1 MPLINRIRLVNVNYN
16 DAKNIYDDFMMR
28 LEGKSTTYDL
38 KNTGGKSLLLLMLLQ
53 TVIPNT
59 YLKPE
64 KPVKNIF
71 IGGNPKRT
79 SHCLVE
85 WILDDEYEYKYMLT
99 GFCARKKQDT
109 ENIQGENKLEI
120 DYYNYCYFYNN
131 ENQNDIKHLPLATED
146 GDEKVYMSYD
156 KLRQLLGNLKKE
168 GQPVEIFDSKKEYMK
183 HISYYG
189 LITAEWKLISEINVS
204 ENYIEKYFKE
214 NKTSRKLIENF
225 LIKIIDNVNM
235 QNNEEDENQLAD
247 TLIELKDN
255 LMDFRKQSDNKGEYV
270 TAKELYNNLKQK
282 NQEVLNEFLKTD
294 KINKK
299 AYESYVFKKDEFEK
313 LSSKIE
319 KEKNRIEDL
328 KNENS
333 LLSIKND
340 KLKIDKL
347 YYQLEKL
354 EKEKNQLAEE
364 LKNASAKK
372 DEAIKNVEYAKSLNE
387 YVDYVEHKSQ
397 ADQIQIQIDN
407 LSKGEGDIEQEYQ
420 TYGYNYKKKLEE
432 KTQELEASLKSKTL
446 SKHDKEEA
454 KKIAKSEENNARNN
468 VSECKFKIQNIE
480 KEIVEKQNEING
492 ITQELTAEGKMEFL
506 LNVGQ
511 SIEQE
516 KERLENTIHTRE
528 QNLEKIEN
536 LKNENV
542 QNQINIAHIENDRK
556 NMLEK
561 QKEAE
566 NKIVQYEDRK
576 KSIENLERLFQAE
589 SIEKLAEKLEI
600 EIQEKEKYR
609 NTKQIERQ
617 IKQRKLEL
625 IEKYNMVVPNEDI
638 FHLKES
644 LENKCTYITTGIER
658 LMGMAENERKSEL
671 DKNPFLIYSI
681 FVDDESF
688 QKIKNKQLE
697 VEVENLVP
705 IASVELLRSGESYK
719 AENIIFPIQKD
730 VYRHVDSNQ
739 LEEYKNSLM
748 KKISSLDV
756 EIENANKKAHEIAEY
771 LKDVNDFICTYTE
784 ENVELIYKEKKHID
798 DEIQKIQKRLDGT
811 RKSIEN
817 NIETI
822 GNVEKECEKLLNE
835 ENELKEEIESLEELE
850 KLQNKCT
857 ELREKKTLQEK
868 DFEALKEILEEKSEI
883 FANIESEIENLKNT
897 ILEIDMKKGEYSRVL
912 SKMMKFK
919 QTVDLQ
925 QSFEEIKNHFEAL
938 DEKMKSSHTELKV
951 LQDSYKSHM
960 IVMEKC
966 QKSIEE
972 KHYTIEYFNSQNREF
987 IKIPD
992 SQIEELLTRQKELEK
1007 MCESKN
1013 NALNEKEAEY
1023 NKTKGGVENST
1034 ELLKEKGVEYLEQ
1047 ERVTELNEIERQ
1059 ITENTMKI
1067 KVNNSEAKELT
1078 KQISEIDKQVRSLE
1092 RECDGL
1098 ETFIREK
1105 DIHEFE
1111 VNVSTMLSSEI
1122 YSYERIH
1129 KESLAIDRNVEK
1141 QKNEFSKYI
1150 EYIKESVRE
1159 FYIKQDILDTLQE
1172 IKMPTKLEECYVI
1185 ENGIST
1191 IIENLEEKIRHIED
1205 ALKRLEGYQENFMT
1219 KCFEKAETIVRD
1231 LEKLPGL
1238 SRIKIGGKDVNIIKL
1253 DLFEYEK
1260 EEKIRNIKNYIYQ
1273 IVQEME
1279 AKPEEMSKEKLN
1291 EKLSSKALVSQIV
1304 NMDKASVK
1312 LYKIEDIQE
1321 HSTYKR
1327 WEDDLGSDGQVNAI
1341 YFMFAVCIISYI
1353 SMLTRREGSSKSKK
1367 VIIVDNPFG
1376 ATSAVFL
1383 WNVMFSILKENN
1395 VQLIAPGHNINKEII
1410 SKFEVNYVL
1419 KQEFYEGN
1427 KKSVSV
1433 EKEIRTEDD
1442 LERMNFEV
1450 IEGKQQSMF

>member
-1 MPLINRIRLVNVNYN
+1 MPLINKIRLVNVNYN

-131 ENQNDIKHLPLATED
+131 ENQNDIKHLPLAIED
-146 GDEKVYMSYD
+146 GDEKIYMSYD
-156 KLRQLLGNLKKE
+156 KLRQLLINLKKE

-270 TAKELYNNLKQK
+270 TAKDLYNNLKQK

-294 KINKK
+294 KINRK

-328 KNENS
+328 KNENG
-333 LLSIKND
+333 LLGIKND

-347 YYQLEKL
+347 YNQLEKL
-354 EKEKNQLAEE
+354 EKEKSQLVED
-364 LKNASAKK
+364 LNNTNTKK

-387 YVDYVEHKSQ
+387 YVDYAEHKSQ

-407 LSKGEGDIEQEYQ
+407 LSKSEGDIEQEYQ
-420 TYGYNYKKKLEE
+420 KYGYNYKKKLEE
-432 KTQELEASLKSKTL
+432 KTQELEGSLKSKTL
-446 SKHDKEEA
+446 SKKDKEEA
-454 KKIAKSEENNARNN
+454 KKIAKSEENNALNN
-468 VSECKFKIQNIE
+468 VSECKFKIKNLE
-480 KEIVEKQNEING
+480 KELSEKQDEINS
-492 ITQELTAEGKMEFL
+492 ITRELTADGKMEFL
-506 LNVGQ
+506 LNIEQ

-516 KERLENTIHTRE
+516 KEKLENIKQTRE
-528 QNLEKIEN
+528 QNLEKIKN

-542 QNQINIAHIENDRK
+542 QSQINMAHIENTRN

-566 NKIVQYEDRK
+566 NRIVQYEDRK

-589 SIEKLAEKLEI
+589 NIEKLAEKLTI
-600 EIQEKEKYR
+600 EILEKEKYK

-719 AENIIFPIQKD
+719 AENIIFPLQKD

-739 LEEYKNSLM
+739 LEEYKNNLR
-748 KKISSLDV
+748 KKISALDV
-756 EIENANKKAHEIAEY
+756 EIENANKKANEIAEY
-771 LKDVNDFICTYTE
+771 LKDVNDFINTYTE
-784 ENVELIYKEKKHID
+784 DNVNSIYKEKKHIA
-798 DEIQKIQKRLDGT
+798 DEVQKIKNRLDST

-822 GNVEKECEKLLNE
+822 GNLEKECENLLNE
-835 ENELKEEIESLEELE
+835 ENELKEEIESLEELK
-850 KLQNKCT
+850 KLQNKCA
-857 ELREKKTLQEK
+857 ELRESKTLQEK
-868 DFEALKEILEEKSEI
+868 DLEALKEILEEKSDM
-883 FANIESEIENLKNT
+883 FANIETEIENLKNA
-897 ILEIDMKKGEYSRVL
+897 IREIEIQKAEYSKVL
-912 SKMMKFK
+912 SKMMEFK

-938 DEKMKSSHTELKV
+938 DEKIKSSHSELKV
-951 LQDSYKSHM
+951 LEDSYKSHI

-972 KHYTIEYFNSQNREF
+972 KHYTIEYFNSENREF

-992 SQIEELLTRQKELEK
+992 SQIEELLTKQKDLEK

-1013 NALNEKEAEY
+1013 KALNETEAEY
-1023 NKTKGGVENST
+1023 HKTKGGVENSIG
-1034 ELLKEKGVEYLEQ
+1034 LLKEKGVEYIEQ
-1047 ERVTELNEIERQ
+1047 ERIAELNEIERQ
-1059 ITENTMKI
+1059 ITENSMKI

-1078 KQISEIDKQVRSLE
+1078 KQISETDKQVRVLD
-1092 RECDGL
+1092 RECNGL

-1111 VNVSTMLSSEI
+1111 VDVSTMLSSEI

-1129 KESLAIDRNVEK
+1129 KESIAIDRNVEK

-1150 EYIKESVRE
+1150 EYIKESVGE

-1185 ENGIST
+1185 ENGIAI
-1191 IIENLEEKIRHIED
+1191 IIENLEERIRHIED

-1279 AKPEEMSKEKLN
+1279 TRPEEMSKEKLN

-1304 NMDKASVK
+1304 NMDKVSVK

-1353 SMLTRREGSSKSKK
+1353 SMLTRKEGSSKSKK

-1442 LERMNFEV
+1442 LDRMNFEV
-1450 IEGKQQSMF
+1450 IEGRQQSMF